1 VVFLSV
7 FVIEASML
15 LNVLLILLPLAIGYL
30 VPLSS
35 ARLIKLV
42 NQSLG
47 KMVYLILFL
56 MGLGLAYVENLG
68 SNLAVIFKVA
78 GVMLAAITFC
88 NLLALWWLDKR
99 TPPTHEA
106 NDARMPS
113 KLHLLWESLQLCF
126 VVLGGMLLGLLVDL
140 RALPIDKWSEWALML
155 LLFLIGVQ
163 MRNSGMRLRQ
173 ILLNPWG
180 MKIAF
185 TVIISSWI
193 GSLLAAQLLGMPLS
207 HGLALSSSFGWYS
220 LSGILVADK
229 LGPVL
234 GSAAFINDLGR
245 ELIAILIIP
254 VLMRRHPSAA
264 IGYGGATALDFTL
277 PVIQKSGGIQVVPVA
292 IVSGFILSLLGPIFI
307 LGFLAI

>member
-1 VVFLSV
+1 
-7 FVIEASML
+7 ML

-42 NQSLG
+42 NQSLS

-78 GVMLAAITFC
+78 GVMLTAITVC

-99 TPPTHEA
+99 TPPTHETS
-106 NDARMPS
+106 DAKMPS

-126 VVLGGMLLGLLVDL
+126 VVLGGVLLGLLVDL

-180 MKIAF
+180 MKIAA
-185 TVIISSWI
+185 TVILSSWL
-193 GSLLAAQLLGMPLS
+193 GSLLAAQLLGMPFT
-207 HGLALSSSFGWYS
+207 HGLAMSSSFGWYS
-220 LSGILVADK
+220 LSGIL
-229 LGPVL
+229 LTESFGPVL
-234 GSAAFINDLGR
+234 S
-245 ELIAILIIP
+245 
-254 VLMRRHPSAA
+254 PS
-264 IGYGGATALDFTL
+264 
-277 PVIQKSGGIQVVPVA
+277 
-292 IVSGFILSLLGPIFI
+292 
-307 LGFLAI
+307 

>member
-1 VVFLSV
+1 
-7 FVIEASML
+7 ML
-15 LNVLLILLPLAIGYL
+15 LNVLLILLPLVIGYL
-30 VPLSS
+30 VPLLCPFDQAGQSVAGQDGLS
-35 ARLIKLV
+35 HFVPDGAGARLRGEPEQ
-42 NQSLG
+42 QSGGDLQG
-47 KMVYLILFL
+47 GRGDARRHYPVQ
-56 MGLGLAYVENLG
+56 LAGPL
-68 SNLAVIFKVA
+68 VA
-78 GVMLAAITFC
+78 GQALA
-88 NLLALWWLDKR
+88 
-99 TPPTHEA
+99 PTHEA
-106 NDARMPS
+106 SDGPMPS

-126 VVLGGMLLGLLVDL
+126 VVLGGVLLGLLVDL

-180 MKIAF
+180 MKIAV
-185 TVIISSWI
+185 TVILSSWL
-193 GSLLAAQLLGMPLS
+193 GSLLAAQLLGMPLT

-254 VLMRRHPSAA
+254 ILMRRHPSAA

-292 IVSGFILSLLGPIFI
+292 IVSGFILSLFGPILI

>member
-1 VVFLSV
+1 
-7 FVIEASML
+7 ML
-15 LNVLLILLPLAIGYL
+15 LNVLLILLPLVIGYL
-30 VPLSS
+30 IPLSS
-35 ARLIKLV
+35 TRLVKLV

-78 GVMLAAITFC
+78 SIMLTAITLC
-88 NLLALWWLDKR
+88 NLLALWWLDR
-99 TPPTHEA
+99 RSPPTHEA
-106 NDARMPS
+106 SDGKMPS

-126 VVLGGMLLGLLVDL
+126 VVLGGVLLGLLVDL
-140 RALPIDKWSEWALML
+140 RALPIDRLSEWALML
-155 LLFLIGVQ
+155 LLLLIGIQ
-163 MRNSGMRLRQ
+163 MRNSGMHLRQ

-180 MKIAF
+180 MKIAA
-185 TVIISSWI
+185 TVIVSSWL
-193 GSLLAAQLLGMPLS
+193 GSLLAAQLLGMPFA
-207 HGLALSSSFGWYS
+207 HGLAMSSSFGWYS

-254 VLMRRHPSAA
+254 ILMRRHPSAA

-292 IVSGFILSLLGPIFI
+292 IVSGFLLSLLGPILI

>member
-1 VVFLSV
+1 
-7 FVIEASML
+7 ML
-15 LNVLLILLPLAIGYL
+15 LNVLLILLPLVIGYL

-35 ARLIKLV
+35 KRLLRLI

-47 KMVYLILFL
+47 KMVFLILFL
-56 MGLGLAYVENLG
+56 MGLGLAYVDDLG
-68 SNLAVIFKVA
+68 NNLAVIFEVA
-78 GVMLAAITFC
+78 MVMLAFITAC
-88 NLLALWWLDKR
+88 NLLALWWLDR
-99 TPPTHEA
+99 RSPPTHEA
-106 NDARMPS
+106 VDARMPG
-113 KLHLLWESLQLCF
+113 KLHMLWESLQLCF
-126 VVLGGMLLGLLVDL
+126 VVLAGVGVGLLFDL
-140 RALPIDKWSEWALML
+140 RALPIDKLSEWALML
-155 LLFLIGVQ
+155 LLLLIGIQ

-180 MKIAF
+180 MKIALS
-185 TVIISSWI
+185 VILSSWL
-193 GSLLAAQLLGMPLS
+193 GSLLAAQWLGMPWS
-207 HGLALSSSFGWYS
+207 HALALASSFGWYS

-245 ELIAILIIP
+245 ELIAIMIIP

-292 IVSGFILSLLGPIFI
+292 IVSGFILSLLGPILI

>member
-1 VVFLSV
+1 
-7 FVIEASML
+7 ML
-15 LNVLLILLPLAIGYL
+15 LNVLLILLPLGIGYL
-30 VPLSS
+30 IPLSS
-35 ARLIKLV
+35 QRLIRLV

-68 SNLAVIFKVA
+68 SNLTVIFEV
-78 GVMLAAITFC
+78 AAIMLGAITLC

-99 TPPTHEA
+99 SPPTHEA
-106 NDARMPS
+106 IDARQPN
-113 KLHLLWESLQLCF
+113 KLHMLWESLQLCF
-126 VVLGGMLLGLLVDL
+126 VVLAGVGLGLLVDL
-140 RALPIDKWSEWALML
+140 RVLPIDKLSEWALML
-155 LLFLIGVQ
+155 LLLLIGIQ

-180 MKIAF
+180 MKIAL
-185 TVIISSWI
+185 TVILSSWL
-193 GSLLAAQLLGMPLS
+193 GSLLAAQWLGMPWN
-207 HGLALSSSFGWYS
+207 HALALASSFGWYS

-245 ELIAILIIP
+245 ELIAIMIIP
-254 VLMRRHPSAA
+254 MLMRRHPSAA

-277 PVIQKSGGIQVVPVA
+277 PVIQKSGGIQMVPVA
-292 IVSGFILSLLGPIFI
+292 IVSGFILSLLGPILI
-307 LGFLAI
+307 LAFLAI

>member
-1 VVFLSV
+1 
-7 FVIEASML
+7 
-15 LNVLLILLPLAIGYL
+15 
-30 VPLSS
+30 
-35 ARLIKLV
+35 
-42 NQSLG
+42 
-47 KMVYLILFL
+47 
-56 MGLGLAYVENLG
+56 
-68 SNLAVIFKVA
+68 
-78 GVMLAAITFC
+78 AITLC

-99 TPPTHEA
+99 SPPTHEA
-106 NDARMPS
+106 SDGKMPS

-126 VVLGGMLLGLLVDL
+126 VVLGGVLLGLVVDL

-155 LLFLIGVQ
+155 LLLLIGIQ

-180 MKIAF
+180 MKIAL
-185 TVIISSWI
+185 TVILSSWL
-193 GSLLAAQLLGMPLS
+193 GSLLAAQLLGMPFA
-207 HGLALSSSFGWYS
+207 HGLAMSSSFGWYS

-264 IGYGGATALDFTL
+264 IGYGGATAL
-277 PVIQKSGGIQVVPVA
+277 
-292 IVSGFILSLLGPIFI
+292 
-307 LGFLAI
+307 

>member
-1 VVFLSV
+1 
-7 FVIEASML
+7 ML

-78 GVMLAAITFC
+78 G
-88 NLLALWWLDKR
+88 
-99 TPPTHEA
+99 
-106 NDARMPS
+106 
-113 KLHLLWESLQLCF
+113 
-126 VVLGGMLLGLLVDL
+126 
-140 RALPIDKWSEWALML
+140 
-155 LLFLIGVQ
+155 Q

-180 MKIAF
+180 MKIAA
-185 TVIISSWI
+185 TVILSSWL
-193 GSLLAAQLLGMPLS
+193 GSLLAAQLLGMPFA
-207 HGLALSSSFGWYS
+207 HGLAMSSSFGWYS

-254 VLMRRHPSAA
+254 ILMRRHPSAA

-292 IVSGFILSLLGPIFI
+292 IVSGFILSLLGPILI
-307 LGFLAI
+307 LGFLAL

>member
-1 VVFLSV
+1 
-7 FVIEASML
+7 ML
-15 LNVLLILLPLAIGYL
+15 LNVLLILLPLVIGYL

-78 GVMLAAITFC
+78 GVMLAAITLC
-88 NLLALWWLDKR
+88 NLLALWWLDR
-99 TPPTHEA
+99 RSPPTHEA
-106 NDARMPS
+106 SDGQMPS

-126 VVLGGMLLGLLVDL
+126 VVLGGVLLGLLVDL

-155 LLFLIGVQ
+155 LLLLIGVQ

-180 MKIAF
+180 MKIAV
-185 TVIISSWI
+185 TVILSSWL
-193 GSLLAAQLLGMPLS
+193 GSLLAAQLLGMPLT

-234 GSAAFINDLGR
+234 G
-245 ELIAILIIP
+245 
-254 VLMRRHPSAA
+254 
-264 IGYGGATALDFTL
+264 
-277 PVIQKSGGIQVVPVA
+277 
-292 IVSGFILSLLGPIFI
+292 
-307 LGFLAI
+307 

>member
-1 VVFLSV
+1 
-7 FVIEASML
+7 ML
-15 LNVLLILLPLAIGYL
+15 LNVLLILLPLVIGYL
-30 VPLSS
+30 IPLSS
-35 ARLIKLV
+35 TRLIKLV

-56 MGLGLAYVENLG
+56 MGLGLAYVDNLG

-78 GVMLAAITFC
+78 AIMLASVTAC

-99 TPPTHEA
+99 SPPTHEA
-106 NDARMPS
+106 IDANMPS
-113 KLHLLWESLQLCF
+113 KLRMLWESLQLCF
-126 VVLGGMLLGLLVDL
+126 VVLAGVGLGLLFNL
-140 RALPIDKWSEWALML
+140 RVLPIERLSEWALML
-155 LLFLIGVQ
+155 LLLLIGIQ

-180 MKIAF
+180 MKIAA
-185 TVIISSWI
+185 TVILSSWL
-193 GSLLAAQLLGMPLS
+193 GSLLAAQLLDMPP
-207 HGLALSSSFGWYS
+207 HHALALASSFGWYS

-254 VLMRRHPSAA
+254 MLMRRHPSAA

-292 IVSGFILSLLGPIFI
+292 IVSGFILSLLGPILI
-307 LGFLAI
+307 LGFLSI